1 MFHKVLIAN
10 RGEIACRVIRT
21 CRKLGIKTAAVYS
34 DADVDAPHTKLAD
47 ESHRVGPANA
57 PESYMNIDKVVATAK
72 ACGAEAI
79 HPGYGFLSEN
89 PRFSEAVS
97 AAGLV
102 FIGPPPAA
110 TRALGTKIGARKL
123 VEKDGVS
130 TVPWTVVPADD
141 PLKAEEA
148 SLKFGYPVVVKPS
161 AGGGGIGTTVVRSP
175 AELPEAMERATVLAK
190 RFFDQ
195 PTIHIEKCIEFAKH
209 IELQVMLDQHG
220 TAITFP
226 ERECSIQRRY
236 QKVIE
241 ESPSMAISH
250 VLRARLADAALR
262 VMRAGGYYNVGTVE
276 NLVDA
281 RNNYYFLEVNSR
293 IQVEHPVTEM
303 VTGLD
308 IVELQLQVA
317 SGRKLNVPREKLQP
331 HGHSI
336 EARVYAEDPETLFP
350 SGGLITAYREP
361 VGEGVRVDSG
371 VAQGYE
377 VTSFYDPLMAKLIVW
392 APTRDKAIEKMHA
405 ALDDYVIEG
414 FPTNIPLVKRILS
427 HPPFLNGEYHTNTLN
442 NDFMAPVT
450 PPPGTQALNDWWRYG
465 R

>member
-1 MFHKVLIAN
+1 MFSKVLIAN

-21 CRKLGIKTAAVYS
+21 CRRLGIKTAAVYS
-34 DADVDAPHTKLAD
+34 DADAAAPHVKLAD
-47 ESHRVGPANA
+47 EAHAIGPAHA
-57 PESYMNIDKVVATAK
+57 PESYMNIERVVAVAK
-72 ACGAEAI
+72 ACGAEAV

-89 PRFSEAVS
+89 PRFSEAVA

-102 FIGPPPAA
+102 FIGPPPSA

-130 TVPWTVVPADD
+130 TIPWSIVPADD
-141 PLKAEEA
+141 TQKAEEA
-148 SLKFGYPVVVKPS
+148 ALKFGYPVVVKPS

-175 AELPEAMERATVLAK
+175 DELQAAMERATVLAR

-195 PTIHIEKCIEFAKH
+195 PTIHIEKCIELAKH
-209 IELQVMLDQHG
+209 IEMQVMVDQHG

-241 ESPSMAISH
+241 ESPSMAVSP

-262 VMRAGGYYNVGTVE
+262 VMRAGGYHNVGTVE

-317 SGRKLNVPREKLQP
+317 GGRKLNISPEQLQAR
-331 HGHSI
+331 GHAI
-336 EARVYAEDPETLFP
+336 EARVYAEDPETLLP

-361 VGEGVRVDSG
+361 AGEGVRVDSG
-371 VAQGYE
+371 VAAGYE
-377 VTSFYDPLMAKLIVW
+377 VTSFYDPLMAKLTVW
-392 APTRDKAIEKMHA
+392 APARSKAIERMQA

-414 FPTNIPLVKRILS
+414 FPTNIPLLKKVLA
-427 HPPFLNGEYHTNTLN
+427 HPPFVSGEYHTNTLN
-442 NDFMAPVT
+442 NDFMAPLA
-450 PPPGTQALNDWWRYG
+450 PPPGVKALNDWWRYG

>member
-1 MFHKVLIAN
+1 MFHKILIAN

-21 CRKLGIKTAAVYS
+21 CRRLGIKSAAVYS
-34 DADVDAPHTKLAD
+34 DADTNAPHVKLAD
-47 ESHRVGPANA
+47 EAHHIGPAHA
-57 PESYMNIDKVVATAK
+57 LESYMNIAKIVALAK
-72 ACGAEAI
+72 SCAAEAV

-89 PRFSEAVS
+89 PRFSEAVA

-102 FIGPPPAA
+102 FIGPPPEA

-130 TVPWTVVPADD
+130 TIPWAVVPADL
-141 PLKAEEA
+141 PLRAEEA
-148 SLKFGYPVVVKPS
+148 ALKFGYPIVVKPS

-175 AELPEAMERATVLAK
+175 GELPEAMERATLLAK

-195 PTIHIEKCIEFAKH
+195 PTIHVEKYVELAKH
-209 IELQVMLDQHG
+209 IEIQVMIDRSGH
-220 TAITFP
+220 AITFP

-241 ESPSMAISH
+241 ESPSMAISP
-250 VLRARLADAALR
+250 VLRARLADAAVR

-281 RNNYYFLEVNSR
+281 RNNYFFLEVNSR

-308 IVELQLQVA
+308 IVELQLIVA
-317 SGRKLNVPREKLQP
+317 SGRKLNVPPEKLRP
-331 HGHSI
+331 HGHAI
-336 EARVYAEDPETLFP
+336 EARIYAEDPETLFP
-350 SGGLITAYREP
+350 SGGAITAYREP
-361 VGEGVRVDSG
+361 TGEGVRVDSG

-377 VTSFYDPLMAKLIVW
+377 VPGDYDPLMAKLIAW
-392 APTRDKAIEKMHA
+392 APTREQAVSKLAA
-405 ALDDYVIEG
+405 ALDEYVIEG
-414 FPTNIPLVKRILS
+414 FPTNIPLVKKILA
-427 HPPFLNGEYHTNTLN
+427 HPPFLSGEYHTNTLN
-442 NDFMAPVT
+442 NDFLAPHT
-450 PPPGTQALNDWWRYG
+450 PPPGAHALNDWWRYG